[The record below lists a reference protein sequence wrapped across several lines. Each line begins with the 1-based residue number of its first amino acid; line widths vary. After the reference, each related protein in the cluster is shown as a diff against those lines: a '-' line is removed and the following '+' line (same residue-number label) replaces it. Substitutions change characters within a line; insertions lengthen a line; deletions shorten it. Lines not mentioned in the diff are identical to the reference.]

1 MGTPDNV
8 LKRAIEWIAAQS
20 NANPTVDRLT
30 LIDQTSARFHLSPLQ
45 AEHLY
50 RHFGAQSA

>member
-8 LKRAIEWIAAQS
+8 LKRALEWIAAES
-20 NANPTVDRLT
+20 KANPAADRLT
-30 LIDQTSARFHLSPLQ
+30 LIDQASNRFHLSPLQ

-50 RHFGAQSA
+50 RHLAAPAS